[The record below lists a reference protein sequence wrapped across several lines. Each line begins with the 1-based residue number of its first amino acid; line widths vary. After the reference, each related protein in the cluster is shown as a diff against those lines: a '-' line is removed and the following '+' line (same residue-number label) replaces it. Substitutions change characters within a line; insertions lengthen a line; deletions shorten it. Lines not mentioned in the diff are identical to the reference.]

1 MATQR
6 STSAGNAGSTPS
18 GVRGFGRHGRFVVF
32 RAAAALVSAVL
43 ALALM
48 AGSPVAAEDLSLDH
62 TLWPK
67 QVFDAAYRLIARGS
81 EARAL
86 DTIPPS
92 ALSRYLQVFWKRRD
106 PTPSTDVNEFRM
118 QFEERVA
125 TALTRY
131 RTYSRPAPWDRRG
144 EVYIRLGPPDE
155 IVDSSFEAFYEKWYY
170 FDRNLKLMFE
180 GGDLE
185 YDYMPFVEFTGEMQ
199 AFADYAED
207 LRGVESTG
215 VVYDPPPGVESVD
228 LALDWYPFRRADGR
242 YDVYVACAVTLGSVA
257 HRTEWRKSD
266 VSYVARVVAFDS
278 TLQRAWADS
287 AQVQQT
293 FERLPRG
300 ALAQNQWQA
309 LLDPGFY
316 VVTAEVDD
324 ARATRHAVGA
334 MDRWL
339 VPFQDSVQLDLSA
352 LVVAADVR
360 AVTEDSGPFVRNGKE
375 IVPMP
380 GHVFADD
387 QDVAFYHEVYNLT
400 PDSTGVCHYRVE
412 YTLYDSGKKER
423 RSLASQA
430 LTSAE
435 RETFQAGKIAH
446 QNIGPG
452 RYVLEAATTDLVG
465 GQKKTALA
473 ALRVE

>member
-1 MATQR
+1 VVAVPNPNR
-6 STSAGNAGSTPS
+6 NASF
-18 GVRGFGRHGRFVVF
+18 RRF
-32 RAAAALVSAVL
+32 RAQMPVFAFGVL
-43 ALALM
+43 LWGAFAT
-48 AGSPVAAEDLSLDH
+48 APVARAEDLPSDH

-67 QVFDAAYRLIARGS
+67 QVFDAAYKLIARGS
-81 EARAL
+81 EAKVL
-86 DTIPPS
+86 DTLPAS
-92 ALSRYLQVFWKRRD
+92 SRARYLQVFWKRRD
-106 PTPSTDVNEFRM
+106 PTPSTEVNEFKE

-131 RTYSRPAPWDRRG
+131 RTYARPAPWDRRG

-155 IVDSSFEAFYEKWYY
+155 IVDSTFDAYYEKWYY

-185 YDYMPFVEFTGEMQ
+185 YDYMPFVEFTGETQ
-199 AFADYAED
+199 TFADYAGD

-215 VVYDPPPGVESVD
+215 VVYNLPPGVESVD

-242 YDVYVACAVTLGSVA
+242 YDVYVACAVQLGSMA
-257 HRTEWRKSD
+257 HHTEWRKAD
-266 VSYVARVVAFDS
+266 VSYHARVVAFDS
-278 TLQRAWADS
+278 TLQRSWADS
-287 AQVQQT
+287 AEVHQT
-293 FERLPRG
+293 FEHVPRG

-324 ARATRHAVGA
+324 ARGTRHAVGA

-339 VPFQDSVQLDLSA
+339 VPFEDSVKLDLSA

-360 AVTEDSGPFVRNGKE
+360 EEGLGSGPFVRNGKE
-375 IVPMP
+375 IIPMP
-380 GHVFADD
+380 GHVFTND

-400 PDSTGVCHYRVE
+400 PDSSGVCHYRVE
-412 YTLYDSGKKER
+412 YALYDSGKKER
-423 RSLASQA
+423 RTLASQE

-435 RETFQAGKIAH
+435 RETFQAGKIGH

-452 RYVLEAATTDLVG
+452 RYILEAVTTDLVG